1 MYKLEL
7 FRSYL
12 CSFQPNKRVRLDM
25 SEQEVEID
33 TIGITEHHV
42 RQHLGQGPDIGPY
55 SECGRGSQRALPTN
69 IFLSYTL

>member
-1 MYKLEL
+1 
-7 FRSYL
+7 
-12 CSFQPNKRVRLDM
+12 M

-55 SECGRGSQRALPTN
+55 LECCRGSQRAWTYNLALA
-69 IFLSYTL
+69 FARLSRLSPSRLDG